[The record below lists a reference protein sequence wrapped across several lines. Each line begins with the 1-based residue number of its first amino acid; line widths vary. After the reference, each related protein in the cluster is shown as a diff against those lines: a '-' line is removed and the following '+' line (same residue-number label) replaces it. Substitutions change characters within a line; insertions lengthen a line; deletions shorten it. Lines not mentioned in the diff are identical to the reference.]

1 MKAVEKMPKGNR
13 GGRRGNKS
21 MASGKL
27 RSSQEIEHE
36 MNQINKQVGELQRN
50 SIPGLHSEKQIS
62 ANRTKI
68 NALLTKSRKLRQER
82 SEALDREVKEYNEKH
97 PQSSHHTFVNGF
109 GEATHRY
116 ITTST
121 YERAMKR
128 NDREIQARMKG
139 YGKR

>member
-27 RSSQEIEHE
+27 RSSQEIQSE
-36 MNQINKQVGELQRN
+36 MDKIGQKVVELERN
-50 SIPGLHSEKQIS
+50 SIPGKHSEKQIR

-68 NALLTKSRKLRQER
+68 NALLKRTRKLRQER
-82 SEALDREVKEYNEKH
+82 SDAWSREAKEYNEKH

-121 YERAMKR
+121 YERAMRR

>member
-21 MASGKL
+21 MGSGKF
-27 RSSQEIEHE
+27 RSSEEIQQEMDKIG
-36 MNQINKQVGELQRN
+36 QKVVELERN
-50 SIPGLHSEKQIS
+50 SIPGKHSEKQIS

-68 NALLTKSRKLRQER
+68 NALLKKTRKLRQER
-82 SEALDREVKEYNEKH
+82 SDAWGREAREYNEKH